1 MQFADRRLFLFL
13 FNYQY
18 TAAMAT
24 EVFASL
30 GASLPPPSPQGEG
43 EGEGPEEDA
52 KEITVVSPV
61 TYFLQ
66 DAINSH
72 NFPQEVRLPSLVHLA
87 LYVEKT
93 PLSLTSMFKTMNL
106 VDTFCRKLKS
116 TPLLHDARA
125 VYAYLRFIIQ
135 LLVSAPD
142 TLPQSQLRSPPVQ
155 SFSLSLSSCL
165 ETIFSSVYCPVAGLY
180 QLAANWYKTFMASPR
195 VSKTHCLH
203 GHRL

>member
-116 TPLLHDARA
+116 TPVRHYLS
-125 VYAYLRFIIQ
+125 VYTCTLYKP
-135 LLVSAPD
+135 VNPD
-142 TLPQSQLRSPPVQ
+142 
-155 SFSLSLSSCL
+155 SC
-165 ETIFSSVYCPVAGLY
+165 SSVTSSTLVVVWIVSGVYCVTVL
-180 QLAANWYKTFMASPR
+180 S
-195 VSKTHCLH
+195 H
-203 GHRL
+203 